1 MRDDPSQSEAE
12 PASKESVGDIFRTVV
27 YALLIALAF
36 RTVLFQ
42 PFSIPSGSMKSTL
55 LIGDYLFVSKY
66 AYGYSRFSLP
76 YGDLL
81 PSFGGRLF
89 MGEGP
94 QRGDVIVFKQP
105 GDTSTDYIKRVVGL
119 PEDKIQVIRG
129 VLHVND
135 QPVDLQPI
143 SDFLEPVQPPNPNA
157 RQLCAERVDNGQTCL
172 KYRARETLPSGVSYQ
187 VLDADGAGSRSDNTD
202 VYIVPK
208 GHYFFMGDNRDNSLD
223 SRRTPVQGGIGFV
236 PAENLVGRA
245 EMVLFSARGS
255 FFSFWTW
262 RSDRFFTWIE

>member
-1 MRDDPSQSEAE
+1 MRDDPNGAE
-12 PASKESVGDIFRTVV
+12 QTETSKESVGDIFRTVV

-36 RTVLFQ
+36 RTILFQ

-66 AYGYSRFSLP
+66 SYGYSRFSLP

-89 MGEGP
+89 GGEP
-94 QRGDVIVFKQP
+94 ERGDVIVFKQP
-105 GDTSTDYIKRVVGL
+105 GNTSTDYIKRLVGL
-119 PEDKIQVIRG
+119 PGDRLQVIRG
-129 VLHVND
+129 VLHLNGE
-135 QPVDLQPI
+135 PVKLRRI
-143 SDFLEPVQPPNPNA
+143 SDFREPVQGLNVGGT
-157 RQLCAERVDNGQTCL
+157 QLCSERTADRQTCV
-172 KYRARETLPSGVSYQ
+172 KYRSIETLPNGASYS
-187 VLDADGAGSRSDNTD
+187 VLDADGVLGGSDNTRTF
-202 VYIVPK
+202 IVPE

-223 SRRTPVQGGIGFV
+223 SRRSPFEGGIGFV

-262 RSDRFFTWIE
+262 RGDRFFKWIE